1 MRIPYKS
8 ANETFTEDQIEIK
21 DPFALFEKWFR
32 TATECDAILEPNA
45 MFLATSSRYSI
56 PSVRPM
62 LLKGFCEKGFVFYSN
77 YQSRKGK
84 DLEANPNAAVTFYW
98 EPLRRC
104 VRIEGIV
111 EKISREDTSA
121 YFHSRPHDSQ
131 VAAICSLQSKPVA
144 SFQDLRTQYE
154 DLERK
159 YPEGGSVPLPAT
171 WGGYRLV
178 PDRCEFWQGQS
189 SRLHDRILFL
199 RGNSVKEFDYSK
211 LSQGENSWCYCRLF
225 P

>member
-104 VRIEGIV
+104 
-111 EKISREDTSA
+111 
-121 YFHSRPHDSQ
+121 
-131 VAAICSLQSKPVA
+131 
-144 SFQDLRTQYE
+144 DLRTQYE